1 MNLPKTNSLPDD
13 PEILPPA
20 RRRRASR
27 LLAPLDVDERAALFD
42 KFAHRLSPTFDF
54 YIFSLISGAIL
65 GLALMADNQAFLF
78 LGIILAPMMSPVIGI
93 SLGTVVGSTRLFLR
107 NLVGVLLGSTIVFS
121 AAFLV
126 AILLQVEFPGNKFLA
141 QAHTRFSWP
150 DFVVL
155 FIGSLFTTVFLAR
168 RNDEQGSTNAP
179 FASLALVYTLYLP
192 LACAGI
198 GLGAR
203 LPYLWPDGLVVYLLN
218 LVCAILIGA
227 IMLAVLGFR
236 PLSPFGYTIGGALAL
251 AAILLALGMGSFSA
265 VVTARIGLP
274 TATFTLTPTPTTTY
288 TPTSTP
294 VPPTATSTMTVT
306 PSLTIT
312 PSITPSLTP
321 TPVLGLVRSDI
332 SQGARIRSEPGGPTV
347 GFLAQNTWVVLLP
360 ETVEQDGIIWIQVV
374 APDGTRGWLVSDLVL
389 RVTPTPPPSP

>member
-1 MNLPKTNSLPDD
+1 MNLPRTNSFPDD
-13 PEILPPA
+13 PESLPPA

-65 GLALMADNQAFLF
+65 SLALMADNQAFLL
-78 LGIILAPMMSPVIGI
+78 LGIILAPMMAPVIGI
-93 SLGTVVGSTRLFLR
+93 SLGTVIGSTRLFLR
-107 NLVGVLLGSTIVFS
+107 NLVGMLLGSLIVFS
-121 AAFLV
+121 AAFL
-126 AILLQVEFPGNKFLA
+126 ITSLLRVEFPGEKNLA

-150 DFVVL
+150 DFLVL
-155 FIGSLFTTVFLAR
+155 FIGSVFTTIFLAR
-168 RNDEQGSTNAP
+168 RNDGQSSPTAP
-179 FASLALVYTLYLP
+179 LASLALAYTLYLP
-192 LACAGI
+192 LAGAGI

-203 LPYLWPDGLVVYLLN
+203 LPYLWPDGLVVYLLHFI
-218 LVCAILIGA
+218 CAISIGA
-227 IMLAVLGFR
+227 IVLAVLGFR
-236 PLSPFGYTIGGALAL
+236 PLSPFGYTIGGAVAL

-274 TATFTLTPTPTTTY
+274 TATFTLTPTPTATY
-288 TPTSTP
+288 TPTSTS
-294 VPPTATSTMTVT
+294 VPPTATLTMTVT
-306 PSLTIT
+306 SSLTIT
-312 PSITPSLTP
+312 PSITPSITP

-332 SQGARIRSEPGGPTV
+332 SQGARIRSEPGGQTV

-389 RVTPTPPPSP
+389 RVTPTLLPSP